1 MNTTAASKSGLTPI
15 AERYL
20 DLMEQTL
27 TGAILEDPG
36 WTGGLPPT
44 LSGTYDPNARRLGH
58 DWPSHGHTMVGLTR
72 LRQLREAVGAVIQD
86 GVDGDFLEA
95 GVWRGGACIFM
106 RAVLAAYGVTNRRV
120 WVADS
125 FRGLPPPTP
134 SLYPA
139 DAGQNLHLMDILAVS
154 LAQVQ
159 ENFRKYQL
167 LDDQVRFLEGWFK
180 DTLPRAP
187 IDRLAIL
194 RLDGDLYESTIQI
207 LNSLYDKVQPGGFV
221 IVDDYAAIAACANAI
236 HDFRAERSIDDPL
249 VDIDGSA
256 VFWRKAAPRAY
267 SGIPSSS

>member
-1 MNTTAASKSGLTPI
+1 MHTTDTQRGALTPI

-20 DLMEQTL
+20 DLLEQTL

-44 LSGTYDPNARRLGH
+44 LSSTYDAKARKLGH
-58 DWPSHGHTMVGLTR
+58 DWPSHAHTMVGLTR
-72 LRQLREAVGAVIQD
+72 LRQLRDAVAAVIRD
-86 GVDGDFLEA
+86 GVEGDFIEA
-95 GVWRGGACIFM
+95 GVWRGGACIYM
-106 RAVLAAYGVTNRRV
+106 RALLAAHGISNRRV

-139 DAGQNLHLMDILAVS
+139 DEGQNLHLMDILAVS

-159 ENFRKYQL
+159 ENFRKYRL
-167 LDDQVRFLEGWFK
+167 LDDQVQFLEGWFK
-180 DTLPRAP
+180 DTLPHAP
-187 IDRLAIL
+187 VERLAIL

-221 IVDDYAAIAACANAI
+221 IVDDYAAIASCADAI
-236 HDFRAERSIDDPL
+236 EGFRVERAIDDPM
-249 VDIDGSA
+249 VDVDGSA
-256 VFWRKAAPRAY
+256 VFWRKGAPRAY